1 MTKLIMQLTKSN
13 FFYIH
18 QYVCI
23 RNWRL
28 MLSGRTTVSTFK
40 IATRQDKITE
50 ISNRHMKDDISKS
63 EGQVFL
69 SPPPS
74 RSVNIIAEERDI
86 VALPN
91 P

>member
-1 MTKLIMQLTKSN
+1 
-13 FFYIH
+13 
-18 QYVCI
+18 
-23 RNWRL
+23 
-28 MLSGRTTVSTFK
+28 
-40 IATRQDKITE
+40 
-50 ISNRHMKDDISKS
+50 MKDDISKS